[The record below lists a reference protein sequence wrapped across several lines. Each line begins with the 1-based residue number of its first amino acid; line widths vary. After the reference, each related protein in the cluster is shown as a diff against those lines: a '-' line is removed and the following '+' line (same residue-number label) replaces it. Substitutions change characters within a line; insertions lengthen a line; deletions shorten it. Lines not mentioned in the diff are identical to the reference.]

1 MELLTSQYT
10 AFTLT
15 DETFRRQLTNKVFI
29 LAIFSE
35 SHIQSDDS
43 SASELMIDFIIFQY
57 QRKIY
62 RSARFKE
69 SIIFIPTNY
78 STMRCARRIVS
89 HHHIAH
95 NLFLSESPA
104 RLLANHV
111 RMTSIVTN
119 IDCRKS
125 TYNPI
130 CLTADSRPLL
140 LQSRNYFLML
150 KTGTD
155 T

>member
-35 SHIQSDDS
+35 SHIQSDDP
-43 SASELMIDFIIFQY
+43 SATEHMIDFIIFQY

-62 RSARFKE
+62 RSALFKE

-78 STMRCARRIVS
+78 KTMRCARRIIS
-89 HHHIAH
+89 HHH
-95 NLFLSESPA
+95 SSQ
-104 RLLANHV
+104 
-111 RMTSIVTN
+111 SIPFRISHAIISKPREN
-119 IDCRKS
+119 D
-125 TYNPI
+125 
-130 CLTADSRPLL
+130 
-140 LQSRNYFLML
+140 
-150 KTGTD
+150 
-155 T
+155 

>member
-29 LAIFSE
+29 LAIFYV
-35 SHIQSDDS
+35 SHIIQSDDS
-43 SASELMIDFIIFQY
+43 SASEHMIDFIIFQY

-78 STMRCARRIVS
+78 RTMRCARRIIS
-89 HHHIAH
+89 HHHIIAH

-111 RMTSIVTN
+111 RMTS
-119 IDCRKS
+119 D
-125 TYNPI
+125 
-130 CLTADSRPLL
+130 
-140 LQSRNYFLML
+140 
-150 KTGTD
+150 
-155 T
+155 